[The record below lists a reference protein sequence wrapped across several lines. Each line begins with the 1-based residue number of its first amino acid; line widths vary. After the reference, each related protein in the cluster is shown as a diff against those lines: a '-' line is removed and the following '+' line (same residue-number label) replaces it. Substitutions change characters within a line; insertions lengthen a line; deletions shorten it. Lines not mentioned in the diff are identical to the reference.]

1 LYESLRAHGTFFQG
15 PLGTKVT
22 ASHAVSTKLLR
33 SRALGHQGGPSQLAA
48 TARGAG
54 TVHPIHDAFIVMDP
68 PEHTRLRRLVSPG
81 FTPRALERLRPRI
94 ERITG
99 ELLGRLDGP
108 ASFDLI
114 DSFAAPL
121 PIQVICELLVV
132 PYSERGQFARWGA
145 LVGATIDRI
154 ASVRQAHQLDRA
166 IGDLNRFFGELV
178 ELRRREP
185 ADDLLSELLAAEE
198 PLTGAISWPPA
209 SCCSW
214 RASRPRS
221 T

>member
-48 TARGAG
+48 TAPGAG

-121 PIQVICELLVV
+121 PIQVICELLGV

-145 LVGATIDRI
+145 LVG
-154 ASVRQAHQLDRA
+154 
-166 IGDLNRFFGELV
+166 
-178 ELRRREP
+178 
-185 ADDLLSELLAAEE
+185 
-198 PLTGAISWPPA
+198 
-209 SCCSW
+209 
-214 RASRPRS
+214 PRS
-221 T
+221 TGSPPSARHTSSTAPSATSTASSASWSSCAAASPPTTCSASCWPRRSR